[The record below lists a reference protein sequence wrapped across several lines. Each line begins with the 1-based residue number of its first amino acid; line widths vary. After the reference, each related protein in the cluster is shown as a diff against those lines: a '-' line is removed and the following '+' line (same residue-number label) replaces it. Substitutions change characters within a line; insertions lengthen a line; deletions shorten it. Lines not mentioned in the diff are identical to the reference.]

1 MEPLTAAEDDE
12 LRRLAALAQFGEL
25 TPMAAE
31 LFAELRSRD
40 RRTTIRAPRQLAV
53 PAPRGPIDDCVD
65 LLV

>member
-25 TPMAAE
+25 TPMAAA

-40 RRTTIRAPRQLAV
+40 RRTTIRPPRQLAV
-53 PAPRGPIDDCVD
+53 PFQRGPIDDCAD

>member
-31 LFAELRSRD
+31 LFTELRRRD
-40 RRTTIRAPRQLAV
+40 RRATIRPPRQLAV
-53 PAPRGPIDDCVD
+53 PAPREPMDDCADVA
-65 LLV
+65 V